1 MEGDVV
7 EYRITEAQHSK
18 GQLPPADTRT
28 LGLGVINQ
36 FMYIH
41 PLCRR
46 SPESEELFYDEDQ
59 DAIEEDVPAL
69 VVRVLSQVW
78 YQQRCVEDRKINP
91 HGEEAEDMY
100 ILEEG
105 LSEGCGPAERY

>member
-1 MEGDVV
+1 M
-7 EYRITEAQHSK
+7 H
-18 GQLPPADTRT
+18 
-28 LGLGVINQ
+28 
-36 FMYIH
+36 IH

-46 SPESEELFYDEDQ
+46 SPGSEELFYDEDQ
-59 DAIEEDVPAL
+59 DAIEGDVQGL

-105 LSEGCGPAERY
+105 LSEGCGPVERY